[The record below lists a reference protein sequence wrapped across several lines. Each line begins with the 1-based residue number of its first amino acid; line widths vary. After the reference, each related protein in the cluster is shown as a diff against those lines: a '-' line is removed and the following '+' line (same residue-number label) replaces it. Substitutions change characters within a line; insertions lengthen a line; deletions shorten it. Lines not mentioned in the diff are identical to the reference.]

1 MSYVGS
7 KEKGKLYLVPT
18 PIGNEQD
25 MSPRA
30 LAVLAEADLIACEDT
45 RVTAGFLADRGL
57 PFKELISYHEHN
69 EQARSEV
76 ILNFLQEGKSVALVS
91 DAGMPAI
98 SDPGEI
104 LVKKSLEHGIKVCAL
119 PGPNAAVTALAASGL
134 STRYFHFE
142 GFIPA
147 AGKERKDRLVY
158 LADLAPTIIIYE
170 APHRLVKS
178 LKDLGEA
185 GLLRRKI
192 CLARELSKRYESYL
206 YLTLEE
212 ALSYYTKE
220 KPRGEY
226 VLVLEGR
233 DEFFTRLPEALA
245 EEREQKM
252 AALRKE
258 AKSLLDEGLSP
269 RSVLSLLQKYY
280 NLPKND
286 LYREIRSLS
295 SSYSAS
301 GAN

>member
-1 MSYVGS
+1 MTYLGN
-7 KEKGKLYLVPT
+7 KEKGLLYLVPT

-30 LAVLAEADLIACEDT
+30 LVVLAEADLIACEDT
-45 RVTAGFLADRGL
+45 RVTAGLLADRGL
-57 PFKELISYHEHN
+57 PFKELISYHDHN
-69 EQARSEV
+69 EQARSEL
-76 ILNFLQEGKSVALVS
+76 ILRFLQEGKTVALVS

-104 LVKKSLEHGIKVCAL
+104 LVKKSLEEGIKVCAL
-119 PGPNAAVTALAASGL
+119 PGPNAAITALAASGL

-147 AGKERKDRLVY
+147 SGKERKDRLSY
-158 LADLAPTIIIYE
+158 LAHLAPTIIIYE
-170 APHRLVKS
+170 APHRLLKS
-178 LKDLGEA
+178 LKDLAEL
-185 GLLRRKI
+185 GLSRRKI

-212 ALSYYTKE
+212 ALSYYAKE

-226 VLVLEGR
+226 VVVLEGR
-233 DEFFTRLPEALA
+233 EEFFTRLPEALA
-245 EEREQKM
+245 EEKEQEL

-258 AKSLLDEGLSP
+258 AKSLLAEGLSP

-280 NLPKND
+280 DLPKND
-286 LYREIRSLS
+286 LYREIQSL
-295 SSYSAS
+295 
-301 GAN
+301 NP